1 MPPHIFLGAL
11 VWLIYPGSPSGR
23 RSLTSTRRGNIHYR
37 QALAWAELAPDGT
50 IIVEMGREPRVSSLY
65 PPFDVIEEDSVY
77 EAWIAEMD
85 KFKLYPNYSVE
96 EVGDRWIL
104 VARSD
109 GVRFKGVGWLR
120 KTVLME
126 LAGYPSGVGLDEF
139 MTLMILR
146 MAERRPEKFQNPDR
160 DIPEQAHV
168 VIIELGILHNECGL
182 VLVEKA
188 G

>member
-1 MPPHIFLGAL
+1 MTDLSRFAL
-11 VWLIYPGSPSGR
+11 RKEIPYVDEK
-23 RSLTSTRRGNIHYR
+23 GNVHYR
-37 QALAWAELAPDGT
+37 QALAWAEMAPDGT

-65 PPFDVIEEDSVY
+65 PPFDVLEEDHVY
-77 EAWIAEMD
+77 EAWVAEMD
-85 KFKLYPNYSVE
+85 KFVLYPNYSVE

-104 VARSD
+104 VTRSD

-120 KTVLME
+120 KTVLVE

-139 MTLMILR
+139 LTLMILR
-146 MAERRPEKFQNPDR
+146 MAEKHPERFQDPDR
-160 DIPEQAHV
+160 DIPKQAPV

-182 VLVEKA
+182 VLVEKK